1 MSLLAGPSSGHNH
14 IISAI
19 TSWIV
24 CSIANHPYLQ
34 INGYSP
40 LVTGINHDF
49 IVTCL
54 HWVFWL
60 LEKTSWAKH
69 VSKCIS
75 STILSIMPI
84 HTYVLL
90 FDACHA
96 FIFIACDGLNR
107 NVLLQCSY
115 SQYLSYTAHSW
126 LLAKL
131 RHSSQPLSPMYQ
143 LITVYNLAY
152 TTWLV
157 TFLFYCTVCASII
170 FESVCWCGYFACH

>member
-1 MSLLAGPSSGHNH
+1 MRQLAGVAFINTTCYRSTSECMSLLAGPSSHHNH

-19 TSWIV
+19 ISWIV

-54 HWVFWL
+54 HWVIWL
-60 LEKTSWAKH
+60 LEKTGWAEH

-90 FDACHA
+90 FDACNA
-96 FIFIACDGLNR
+96 SIVIACDGLNR
-107 NVLLQCSY
+107 NVLSQC
-115 SQYLSYTAHSW
+115 LSRTLYFIAFNF
-126 LLAKL
+126 LLWTS
-131 RHSSQPLSPMYQ
+131 RD
-143 LITVYNLAY
+143 
-152 TTWLV
+152 
-157 TFLFYCTVCASII
+157 
-170 FESVCWCGYFACH
+170 CGILHMMWTDSRD